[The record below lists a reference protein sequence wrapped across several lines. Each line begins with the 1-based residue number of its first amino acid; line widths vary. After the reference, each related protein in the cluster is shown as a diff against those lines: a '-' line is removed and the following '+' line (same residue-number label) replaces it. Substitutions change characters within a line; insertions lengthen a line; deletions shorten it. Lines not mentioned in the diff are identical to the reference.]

1 MLSCVVWKT
10 RLLIYLSNSLLKS
23 FICVMASRIEPTS
36 KTKYYVPPAALVQ
49 ISMKRAMVTA
59 EMSFIFKLQI
69 ALKECNETSYWIQL
83 LQASDTITKQ
93 QTEELLNLCK
103 RIRIMLIKSL
113 NTAKG
118 NKQWWS
124 AAAPHEALA
133 NARMKLGFAEWSALY
148 ETMKTRLFAL

>member
-1 MLSCVVWKT
+1 MEDPLADLSLKFAAQIIHLCDNIKN
-10 RLLIYLSNSLLKS
+10 RAHIKNQILRSSSSIGANIYE
-23 FICVMASRIEPTS
+23 ARYGYSRDE
-36 KTKYYVPPAALVQ
+36 
-49 ISMKRAMVTA
+49 
-59 EMSFIFKLQI
+59 FIFKLQI

-118 NKQWWS
+118 NKQ
-124 AAAPHEALA
+124 
-133 NARMKLGFAEWSALY
+133 
-148 ETMKTRLFAL
+148 